1 MHPHDLA
8 NITGYLGSALGVSM
22 VIPQIVR
29 TLRDRSLPGVSA
41 LSWALTAL
49 GCTCWMLYGFRTGE
63 LPQIPGN
70 VLLVSG
76 AVVIVLAVPSRTSA
90 VARGVG
96 LAGAAAVLCAL
107 AVVVPPS
114 VLGVVALGGALVS
127 SLPQTVR
134 SLRSRGQQGASA
146 VSLPSWVLRV
156 ASQLCWL
163 AYAVVLHDIVVTIS
177 AAFILSSALVL
188 IASELSRR
196 PVPAPAPVMAI
207 A

>member
-1 MHPHDLA
+1 MHSHDLA
-8 NITGYLGSALGVSM
+8 NTAGYLGSALGVSM

-90 VARGVG
+90 VARATG
-96 LAGAAAVLCAL
+96 LAGAAVVLCAL
-107 AVVVPPS
+107 AAVMPPP
-114 VLGVVALGGALVS
+114 VFGFVALGGALVS
-127 SLPQTVR
+127 SVPQTVR
-134 SLRSRGQQGASA
+134 SLRSRGGQSASA

-156 ASQLCWL
+156 GSQVCWL
-163 AYAVVLHDIVVTIS
+163 SYAVVLHDLTVTIS

-188 IASELSRR
+188 IGSELSRR
-196 PVPAPAPVMAI
+196 PAPAPARAMAI